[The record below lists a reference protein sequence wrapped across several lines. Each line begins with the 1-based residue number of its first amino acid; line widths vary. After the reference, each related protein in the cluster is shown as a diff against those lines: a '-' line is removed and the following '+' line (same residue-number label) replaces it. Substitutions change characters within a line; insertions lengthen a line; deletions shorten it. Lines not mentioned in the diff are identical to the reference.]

1 VLTARIPVPIVTSVT
16 SLYRLHGWSR
26 GIYPRMGEAMIV
38 LTRLNES
45 TFAVNP
51 DLIER
56 IQASPDTSI
65 VLVDGTTF
73 IVRESVEHVI
83 DLIAG
88 YRAKVIALAHSLSN
102 DAAGG
107 PHRAPHLGV
116 VEGDRVTTRTRKG
129 AR

>member
-1 VLTARIPVPIVTSVT
+1 
-16 SLYRLHGWSR
+16 
-26 GIYPRMGEAMIV
+26 MGELMIV

-73 IVRESVEHVI
+73 IVREPVDEVI
-83 DLIAG
+83 DLIAH
-88 YRAKVIALAHSLSN
+88 YRARVIALAHTLSAEG
-102 DAAGG
+102 DV
-107 PHRAPHLGV
+107 PRRAQLGV
-116 VEGDRVTTRTRKG
+116 VDGDRVAPHARKG
-129 AR
+129 VR

>member
-1 VLTARIPVPIVTSVT
+1 
-16 SLYRLHGWSR
+16 
-26 GIYPRMGEAMIV
+26 MIV
-38 LTRLNES
+38 LTRLNAS

-73 IVRESVEHVI
+73 IVRESVEDVI
-83 DLIAG
+83 DLIAH
-88 YRAKVIALAHSLSN
+88 YRARVIALASTLSSEG
-102 DAAGG
+102 DA
-107 PHRAPHLGV
+107 PRRAQLGV
-116 VEGDRVTTRTRKG
+116 VDGDRVAPHARKG

>member
-1 VLTARIPVPIVTSVT
+1 
-16 SLYRLHGWSR
+16 
-26 GIYPRMGEAMIV
+26 MGDPMIV

-65 VLVDGTTF
+65 VLVDGTQF
-73 IVRESVEHVI
+73 IVRESLEEVI
-83 DLIAG
+83 DLVAR
-88 YRAKVIALAHSLSN
+88 YRARVLALAQSMSGDRELR
-102 DAAGG
+102 
-107 PHRAPHLGV
+107 PAPRLGL
-116 VEGDRVTTRTRKG
+116 VEGDKPRTRKE

>member
-1 VLTARIPVPIVTSVT
+1 
-16 SLYRLHGWSR
+16 
-26 GIYPRMGEAMIV
+26 MIV

-65 VLVDGTTF
+65 VLVDGTQF
-73 IVRESVEHVI
+73 IVRESLDEVI

-88 YRAKVIALAHSLSN
+88 YRARVLALAQSISA
-102 DAAGG
+102 DREPRRGA
-107 PHRAPHLGV
+107 RLGLV
-116 VEGDRVTTRTRKG
+116 DGDKPRTRKE

>member
-1 VLTARIPVPIVTSVT
+1 
-16 SLYRLHGWSR
+16 
-26 GIYPRMGEAMIV
+26 MIV

-73 IVRESVEHVI
+73 IVREGVEEVI
-83 DLIAG
+83 DLIAR
-88 YRAKVIALAHSLSN
+88 YRARVIALAATIGAET
-102 DAAGG
+102 D
-107 PHRAPHLGV
+107 PPRRTQLGV
-116 VEGDRVTTRTRKG
+116 VEGDRVTQHTRKG
-129 AR
+129 VR

>member
-1 VLTARIPVPIVTSVT
+1 
-16 SLYRLHGWSR
+16 
-26 GIYPRMGEAMIV
+26 MIV

-88 YRAKVIALAHSLSN
+88 YRAKVIALAHSLSM
-102 DAAGG
+102 DAEA
-107 PHRAPHLGV
+107 PHRPPHLGV
-116 VEGDRVTTRTRKG
+116 VEGDRVTQHTRKG
-129 AR
+129 VR

>member
-1 VLTARIPVPIVTSVT
+1 
-16 SLYRLHGWSR
+16 
-26 GIYPRMGEAMIV
+26 MIV

-51 DLIER
+51 DLVER

-73 IVRESVEHVI
+73 IVKETVEEVI
-83 DLIAG
+83 DLIAR
-88 YRAKVIALAHSLSN
+88 YRAKVIALAHTMSAEG
-102 DAAGG
+102 DV
-107 PHRAPHLGV
+107 PRRAQLGV
-116 VEGDRVTTRTRKG
+116 VEGDRVAPRTRKG

>member
-1 VLTARIPVPIVTSVT
+1 MEPG
-16 SLYRLHGWSR
+16 H
-26 GIYPRMGEAMIV
+26 YPWMGEAMIV

-73 IVRESVEHVI
+73 IVQESVEEVI

-88 YRAKVIALAHSLSN
+88 YRARVIALAHTLSSE
-102 DAAGG
+102 G
-107 PHRAPHLGV
+107 PDGSHRAHLGV
-116 VEGDRVTTRTRKG
+116 VDGDRVTSHVRKG
-129 AR
+129 AS

>member
-1 VLTARIPVPIVTSVT
+1 
-16 SLYRLHGWSR
+16 
-26 GIYPRMGEAMIV
+26 MIV

-65 VLVDGTTF
+65 VLVDGTQY
-73 IVRESVEHVI
+73 IVRESVEQVI

-88 YRAKVIALAHSLSN
+88 YRARVLALAQSLSV
-102 DAAGG
+102 DRTPHGG
-107 PHRAPHLGV
+107 PRLGL
-116 VEGDRVTTRTRKG
+116 VEGDKPRARKG
-129 AR
+129 VR